1 MAPPVNRRTGY
12 SRRAQYTFAT
22 YVAGVLGVLAGG
34 GLLASSVLG
43 HVSFGWLHDVA
54 ADVQAPPPIW
64 ARRPAT
70 ASAMRWTWR
79 AASLSRPENARL
91 KREVAIAARARQMQA
106 VQDENRRLKAQLNP
120 PIRRRWPM
128 AG

>member
-12 SRRAQYTFAT
+12 SRRAQYRTFAT
-22 YVAGVLGVLAGG
+22 YVAGVLGVLVGG

-79 AASLSRPENARL
+79 AASLSRVR
-91 KREVAIAARARQMQA
+91 KTRA
-106 VQDENRRLKAQLNP
+106 
-120 PIRRRWPM
+120 
-128 AG
+128 